1 MYKYIILIAI
11 VLIVFVV
18 YFSLTKTKKES
29 FTNFESMQEKD
40 ILPIY
45 KNVTPEQMVDFFGG
59 IDQFA
64 AILVANDVPV
74 KYLTDPK
81 QYPKIASYLK
91 LKLE

>member
-18 YFSLTKTKKES
+18 YFSLTKKES

-40 ILPIY
+40 ILSIY

>member
-1 MYKYIILIAI
+1 MYKYIILIT
-11 VLIVFVV
+11 IVFVF
-18 YFSLTKTKKES
+18 YFLLTKTKES

-40 ILPIY
+40 IMPIY
-45 KNVTPEQMVDFFGG
+45 KNVTPRQMVDFFGG
-59 IDQFA
+59 IDQLA

-74 KYLTDPK
+74 KYLTDPT

>member
-1 MYKYIILIAI
+1 MYKYIIL
-11 VLIVFVV
+11 LTIVFVF
-18 YFSLTKTKKES
+18 YFLLTKTKKES

-40 ILPIY
+40 IMPIY
-45 KNVTPEQMVDFFGG
+45 KNVTPRQMVDFFGG
-59 IDQFA
+59 IDQLA

-74 KYLTDPK
+74 KYLTDPT